1 MENNHRDSK
10 AGIAAGL
17 ALVIL
22 ALIIAYSTSQMKIAP
37 TYAKVGPQVF
47 PYLAAAALGLTG
59 LFFLYQTATRQHDRI
74 IADTDQTDWR
84 AIAFISAGFLFEIL
98 LIEPLGFVLASS
110 VLFVAVAFAFG
121 SRRYLRDV
129 ITALVL
135 STIAYLV
142 FTRLLNLQLPA
153 GILKGLM

>member
-10 AGIAAGL
+10 AGIFAGL
-17 ALVIL
+17 ALVVL
-22 ALIIAYSTSQMKIAP
+22 ALIIAYNTSQMKIAP

-47 PYLAAAALGLTG
+47 PYLAAAALAATG
-59 LFFLYQTATRQHDRI
+59 LFFLYQTVTRQHDRI
-74 IADTDQTDWR
+74 IPDTDQTDWR
-84 AIAFISAGFLFEIL
+84 AIIFISAGFWFEIL

-129 ITALVL
+129 ITALAL